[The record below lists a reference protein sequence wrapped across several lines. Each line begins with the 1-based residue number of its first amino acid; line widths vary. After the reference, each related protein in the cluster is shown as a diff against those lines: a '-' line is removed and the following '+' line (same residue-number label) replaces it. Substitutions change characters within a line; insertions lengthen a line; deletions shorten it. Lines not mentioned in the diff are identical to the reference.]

1 MKRITIRK
9 SIRLLSALLLL
20 LSFSVAAD
28 AQRRRGSEGRGSDE
42 RWERLGQSRVD
53 GRRDHDNIRVN
64 ARGAFRAIQLRVQG
78 GSIEFQ
84 RVVVHFENGA
94 DTDVEVRDRIQ
105 NGGTTR
111 AIDLPG
117 DQRRI
122 RSVEVWYG
130 KDNWGWRRPTLSV
143 FGRR

>member
-1 MKRITIRK
+1 MTLPK
-9 SIRLLSALLLL
+9 SIRVLSSLLLL
-20 LSFSVAAD
+20 FSFSVAVD
-28 AQRRRGSEGRGSDE
+28 AQRRGSRDRNDERWE

-53 GRRDHDNIRVN
+53 GRRDHDNVRVN
-64 ARGAFRAIQLRVQG
+64 TRGAFRAIQLRVQG
-78 GSIEFQ
+78 GAVEFQ

-105 NGGTTR
+105 AGGTTR

-122 RSVEVWYG
+122 RSIEFWYS
-130 KDNWGWRRPTLSV
+130 KDNWRSRPTLLV

>member
-1 MKRITIRK
+1 MNVPK
-9 SIRLLSALLLL
+9 SIRVLSSLLLL

-28 AQRRRGSEGRGSDE
+28 AQRRGGGGRDRDDE
-42 RWERLGQSRVD
+42 RWERLGQSHVD
-53 GRRDHDNIRVN
+53 GRRDHDNVRVN
-64 ARGAFRAIQLRVQG
+64 TRGAFRAIQLRVQG
-78 GSIEFQ
+78 GAIEFQ
-84 RVVVHFENGA
+84 RVVVHFENGS

-105 NGGTTR
+105 AGGSTR

-122 RSVEVWYG
+122 RSIEFWYS
-130 KDNWGWRRPTLSV
+130 KDNWRSRPTLVV